1 MKRTTKI
8 FVAIALLLAGTV
20 FAQSNPEEITLIGY
34 KCEGGNKN
42 NSLECSIAQYGNIT
56 RFIKAGYAQENI
68 YKTWSDLVDGLKSD
82 PLTAMG
88 YTYLHLTFE
97 TDIDLGDGYL
107 ESEKRCYGNGFNPI
121 NYHQDFATVVIEGKN
136 VPDNGPITIS
146 DYCDVT
152 LDGEYPSFFRKI
164 RTNVTIKNLTF
175 DNAYVMSKLTGK
187 SNSRPYSAV
196 VVDEVRNGK
205 ATFENVSVTN
215 SKVYGWSPAAVVGNV
230 DGEVHFSGVT
240 VKDVTLSSNEGVFK
254 EHDNFPAAFSAS
266 HQTAYSGGL
275 VARFDGYLEA
285 DDVTIENLKIEDAI
299 EQLIKGAGGVYE
311 GRHIVGGVAGLVN
324 ASLAVNQN
332 ISLQNCHVS
341 GTLNGSEVGGL
352 IGYVGQ
358 LSVEEYPE
366 FLVKNTDVTIAVGDY
381 SGKSQWARNLGGL
394 VGEFSWKGKIDLSNN
409 SVDVTVKNTNVDAC
423 TDQTSIGGLVG
434 YTEAGYFEDVAGN
447 DYPAE
452 VSVADN
458 NVVAEIVTPEKTLNV
473 GGALGYV
480 KVKSFSSAK
489 GVLSIKGTSVTANIT
504 SSSKDLTYIMAA
516 YGVGYAENGDGSIS
530 YEKNAA
536 KGNISVAATSFA
548 SRSFVGTAFGDVYN
562 SGTLIV
568 RNNSSKGNLFT
579 PENGAMGNKF
589 IVGYEIG
596 YAMVKSITLLDNF
609 HYGTED
615 ANVVLALGA
624 LEVGAG
630 IPPSYWRTQQGSGVD
645 VRYNYRNAIGKGSNK
660 LAADGEF
667 AWDGSGKIYVEQQMY
682 PWYNGVIGA
691 DVMKTRLFTYVLNKT
706 QPNDKTASYWDNE
719 PDELPKFSTTRTAF
733 QLEIDVDA
741 MDYEALTTDDKDL
754 LNGYLYVDKS
764 TDPESYY
771 VYAYT
776 EKNSRLNDE
785 FIDRIENTSLLV
797 TTTVASQK
805 YDFSQDFVSDV
816 RVWALANRELTV
828 VYEMIDPAAAANV
841 ELIPMDTYSEKFFY
855 VWPKIEK
862 VHLLS
867 DQQTVPVAKV
877 KIGEIPYEL
886 DLSYAYVENTNG
898 GVTKVYSGTNLVIEN
913 FEKVLKGVKE
923 HSGVMKDNKVH
934 LVYYLV
940 DMTTGTSYLPE
951 TDVGVIKSDA
961 RVSVTTYVYN
971 ALGKITEHLN
981 LDFAPTASLST
992 QTGLFMSS
1000 KYGFSLNDRGYDV
1013 DGWDVQ
1019 FWIAPGE
1026 TSTDVLKLCVPKN
1039 SSVPAKCA
1047 ENLHYED
1054 LSENYFGSEYKIE
1067 KAIDANVNNSQ
1078 NSTPKFMKWSTTLKP
1093 DEKLNL
1099 DSVIQALSVVMP
1111 TTAYKLP
1118 TYLAVEP
1125 QLTAIPYK
1133 ISFDVNAGDREV
1145 FLADKFVS
1153 AKNSYSREN
1162 AETARL
1168 PEGLLSTSACFIG
1181 WDKKTEGQV
1190 SLLGA
1195 QYYFSLDGNL
1205 LASANPNDD
1214 ESFDL
1219 YGNWIPA
1226 GESFGNLNCKSS
1238 NIPMMLSEVDKF
1250 GAKGNYGKVT
1260 LWQSYQKLGKETE
1273 KFEHPFENG
1282 SVEIPAYDDMMTLH
1296 VSVEPEDGYKLAR
1309 MWLVSTETGKTPDE
1323 DPITLYHDKDTL
1335 FTIIPSGYDEY
1346 ELVAQFGHYL
1356 DVPTDLNGDHGPV
1369 YGTDFD
1375 VQSIEVVDGGSV
1387 DLPLWIYSTKSCVY
1401 GWSQNANA
1409 KWNDNGVYRERVSEQ
1424 EDLYSKLGKSKLLYA
1439 VWADADVCVEK
1450 ADYNHVS
1457 LVAEHGSVELE
1468 EISQNGNSSSMHA
1481 FAEDGSMIM
1490 PGANQNANFVLRA
1503 KPEMGYKLDSF
1514 VVVYND
1520 KVNGNELSRYVLSD
1534 GAVMPVLMGNATV
1547 MAYFSRKKVDFKLVD
1562 RGLRQRGNAVGVYF
1576 AMDKS
1581 RSDSVEI
1588 KVTLMDALDK
1598 DLDNSMLKVDSVGY
1612 KPFFALVPG
1621 KYSVRASLAAL
1632 DSVILDTNFTVESE
1646 IKVEKDS
1653 WKLLALSDVDQSD
1666 IDWNGDQLFYRWDE
1680 SASFGNYWKYQ
1691 KYQGKNANAT
1701 LGYWYNS
1708 LEGRALPLRRDVAT
1722 DGHEIVWT
1730 LDSGWNMMAN
1740 PYGWDVTLRHESI
1753 SEDINDSLVVW
1764 SWLGEISNYGVNI
1777 RLDPYEA
1784 VMVYSNKKRTLT
1796 IKAEDY
1802 FETFLSLNDGQGK
1815 ALPKARGNRALAKA
1829 SARDNWALQAVL
1841 ADAAGHRD
1849 SWNVLGVGT
1858 VAETFEP
1865 PEGMGDHVSLSVVSG
1880 EKALAKSVVAPK
1892 SGADGYSWQVA
1903 LSASS
1908 DRVGYLK
1915 FDGLAD
1921 LAGLGYRV
1929 YVTYEGETR
1938 EVPPGD
1944 SLSVMLKAKGATA
1957 TVQVTTSEIRT
1968 IASKVENLRFE
1979 RVPGALQVGF
1989 DVSSDLAG
1997 TPYKVQ
2003 LVGLNG
2009 QVAATY
2015 SAKALSGRNT
2025 LALNAPK
2032 NGLYVL
2038 RVTVGGQHAVRK
2050 AVIR

>member
-1 MKRTTKI
+1 MANEVEVYMKRTVKI
-8 FVAIALLLAGTV
+8 FVAIALLFAGGV
-20 FAQSNPEEITLIGY
+20 FAQSSETIALIGF
-34 KCEGGNKN
+34 KCEVENKN
-42 NSLECSIAQYGNIT
+42 ISIGCSIAQYGNVSN
-56 RFIKAGYAQENI
+56 FIKKGYASENV
-68 YKTWSDLVDGLKSD
+68 YASWSELADGLKDDLQNAVGVYSN
-82 PLTAMG
+82 
-88 YTYLHLTFE
+88 LHLNFV

-107 ESEKRCYGNGFNPI
+107 ESEKRCYGDAFNPI
-121 NYHQDFATVVIEGKN
+121 NFHQDFATVVIEGKN
-136 VPDNGPITIS
+136 ELGGGSITVS

-285 DDVTIENLKIEDAI
+285 DNVTIENLKIEDAI

-458 NVVAEIVTPEKTLNV
+458 NVVAEIVTPEKVLNA
-473 GGALGYV
+473 GGVVGYV
-480 KVKSFSSAK
+480 DVKSSSDAK
-489 GVLSIKGTSVTANIT
+489 GVLSIEGSSITANIT
-504 SSSKDLTYIMAA
+504 SSSKDMTQILAA
-516 YGVGYAENGDGSIS
+516 YGVGYAENSDGSIS

-579 PENGAMGNKF
+579 PENGAMDNKF

-667 AWDGSGKIYVEQQMY
+667 AWDGSGKIYVENEMF

-691 DVMKTRLFTYVLNKT
+691 DVMKSRLFTYVLNAT

-719 PDELPKFSTTRTAF
+719 PGELPKISATRTAF
-733 QLEIDVDA
+733 QLKIDVSALDYDA
-741 MDYEALTTDDKDL
+741 MTSNDL
-754 LNGYLYVDKS
+754 NLLKGYLYVDKS

-776 EKNSRLNDE
+776 EKNYRLNDE

-816 RVWALANRELTV
+816 RVWALANRELTI

-898 GVTKVYSGTNLVIEN
+898 GVTTVYSGTNLVIEN

-940 DMTTGTSYLPE
+940 DMTAGTSYLPE

-1099 DSVIQALSVVMP
+1099 DSVIQALSIVMP

-1133 ISFDVNAGDREV
+1133 ISFDVNANGKNV
-1145 FLADKFVS
+1145 FLTDRLTDTET
-1153 AKNSYSREN
+1153 YSREN
-1162 AETARL
+1162 DETARL
-1168 PEGLLSTSACFIG
+1168 PEVLATDACFRG
-1181 WDKKTEGQV
+1181 WDKKSEDQAI
-1190 SLLGA
+1190 LLGTS
-1195 QYYFSLDGNL
+1195 YSISLNGGL
-1205 LASANPNDD
+1205 LAAANPNDD
-1214 ESFDL
+1214 ESFSL
-1219 YGNWIPA
+1219 YGKWIPA
-1226 GESFGNLNCKSS
+1226 GVLDGNFKCDEPSTA
-1238 NIPMMLSEVDKF
+1238 IMELSLRDK
-1250 GAKGNYGKVT
+1250 YGKEGDFGTAT

-1273 KFEHPFENG
+1273 KFEHVFENG
-1282 SVEIPAYDDMMTLH
+1282 KLEIPVTPEKMTLH
-1296 VSVEPEDGYKLAR
+1296 VSVAPKEGFKLAK
-1309 MWLVSTETGKTPDE
+1309 LAFVSTSNSADAAVESAETEVSVKLG
-1323 DPITLYHDKDTL
+1323 KDTVFSL
-1335 FTIIPSGYDEY
+1335 NPTNRMDYK
-1346 ELVAQFGHYL
+1346 LVAQFGRYV
-1356 DVPTDLNGDHGPV
+1356 DVPTDLNGDHGTV
-1369 YGTDFD
+1369 YYGTNSE
-1375 VQSIEVVDGGSV
+1375 VESIEVVDGASV
-1387 DLPLWIYSTKSCVY
+1387 ELPLWIYSTNSCVY

-1409 KWNDNGVYRERVSEQ
+1409 KWNDEGVYRDSVSEK
-1424 EDLYSKLGKSKLLYA
+1424 DDPYIKLGKSKLLYA
-1439 VWADADVCVEK
+1439 VWADADLCVEK
-1450 ADYNHVS
+1450 AGYNLVS
-1457 LVAEHGSVELE
+1457 LDAEHGTVELE
-1468 EISQNGNSSSMHA
+1468 EISLTDNSLSVHA
-1481 FAEDGSMIM
+1481 FADDGTMIV
-1490 PGANQNANFVLRA
+1490 PGDNQDAKFVLRA
-1503 KPEMGYKLDSF
+1503 RPEMGYKLDSL
-1514 VVVYND
+1514 VVVYSDKND
-1520 KVNGNELSRYVLSD
+1520 GNELSRGELKDGSGLS
-1534 GAVMPVLMGNATV
+1534 VKLGNV
-1547 MAYFSRKKVDFKLVD
+1547 IIKAYFSKDESVFELV
-1562 RGLRQRGNAVGVYF
+1562 RRNLLLSGNAARIVVETNKRGEAEV
-1576 AMDKS
+1576 
-1581 RSDSVEI
+1581 SVAL
-1588 KVTLMDALDK
+1588 TDALGVE
-1598 DLDNSMLKVDSVGY
+1598 LENAPIIVDSVGSWTHY
-1612 KPFFALVPG
+1612 ALVPG
-1621 KYSVRASLAAL
+1621 KYRVRASFKGGNAVL
-1632 DSVILDTNFTVESE
+1632 LDTSFVVEPE

-1653 WKLLALSDVDQSD
+1653 WKMLALSDVDKSG
-1666 IDWNGDQLFYRWDE
+1666 IDWDGDQLFYWWDE
-1680 SASFGNYWKYQ
+1680 SVKFGDFWKYL
-1691 KYQGKNANAT
+1691 KYQGKQTSAT
-1701 LGYWYNS
+1701 QGFWYNS
-1708 LEGRALPLRRDVAT
+1708 LAGKSLPLRKDVAT
-1722 DGHEIVWT
+1722 ERTEVVWE
-1730 LDSGWNMMAN
+1730 LDSGWTMVAN
-1740 PYGWDVTLRHESI
+1740 PFGWAIKLGEA
-1753 SEDINDSLVVW
+1753 EALLPFA
-1764 SWLGEISNYGVNI
+1764 WLGEDAGYDVKSY
-1777 RLDPYEA
+1777 LEPYQA
-1784 VMVYSNKKRTLT
+1784 SWVYSSSKKTFKFVPEPCFAECAKT
-1796 IKAEDY
+1796 PGEKAAAK
-1802 FETFLSLNDGQGK
+1802 S
-1815 ALPKARGNRALAKA
+1815 RALAKG
-1829 SARDNWALQAVL
+1829 SARDSWTLQAVL
-1841 ADAAGHRD
+1841 SDGRGHSD
-1849 SWNVLGVGT
+1849 SWNVFGVGAA
-1858 VAETFEP
+1858 AEHPEP
-1865 PEGMGDHVSLSVVSG
+1865 PMGMGDLVSLSIREG
-1880 EKALAKSVVAPK
+1880 GKALAKSVKAAGEGEYRWTLDVEAT
-1892 SGADGYSWQVA
+1892 
-1903 LSASS
+1903 S
-1908 DRVGYLK
+1908 DRRAQLTFEGLK
-1915 FDGLAD
+1915 ELKNLGLK
-1921 LAGLGYRV
+1921 V
-1929 YVTYEGETR
+1929 YVTVDGTTVEAEPGVPVDLALAKTTKQV
-1938 EVPPGD
+1938 EVF
-1944 SLSVMLKAKGATA
+1944 
-1957 TVQVTTSEIRT
+1957 VTPTEHKIV
-1968 IASKVENLRFE
+1968 ASKLENLHFA

-1989 DVSSDLAG
+1989 DVTHDLAG

-2003 LVGLNG
+2003 LVDLKGK
-2009 QVAATY
+2009 VAATY
-2015 SAKALSGRNT
+2015 RGKSVAGGNT
-2025 LALNAPK
+2025 LALTAPK
-2032 NGLYVL
+2032 PGLYLL
-2038 RVTVGGQHAVRK
+2038 RVTLGGLQAVRK
-2050 AVIR
+2050 VAVH